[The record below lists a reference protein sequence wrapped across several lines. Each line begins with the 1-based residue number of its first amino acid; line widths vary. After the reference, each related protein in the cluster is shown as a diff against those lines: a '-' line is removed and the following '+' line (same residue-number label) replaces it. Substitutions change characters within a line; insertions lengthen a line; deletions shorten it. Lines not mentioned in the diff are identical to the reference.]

1 MVIDMKKTIV
11 GIILLLAVVLSY
23 MAFSR
28 IWQNVRVPADPV
40 SKAVTEKGDILKP
53 HERYF
58 SEYRLQRER
67 NRSRQMELLEKLVNN
82 EKLDDKSKERAAR
95 ELMNVINMAEKERIA
110 EETVKALGYED
121 CVVLLRDNA
130 ALVVIDTVKLS
141 RNDEN
146 LLASQLAD
154 ILKVE
159 KNRVTV
165 MARPA
170 DHTTPEE

>member
-1 MVIDMKKTIV
+1 MVLDMKKMIV
-11 GIILLLAVVLSY
+11 GLVLLMAIVLSY
-23 MAFSR
+23 MAFLR
-28 IWQNVRVPADPV
+28 IWQHAKLPADPV
-40 SKAVTEKGDILKP
+40 SKAVTEKENAFQK
-53 HERYF
+53 ERYF

-95 ELMNVINMAEKERIA
+95 ELMNIVNMTEKERIA

-130 ALVVIDTVKLS
+130 ALVVVNTLKLS
-141 RNDEN
+141 RDDEN
-146 LLASQLAD
+146 RLAGELAD
-154 ILKVE
+154 ILKLE

-165 MARPA
+165 MARPGNRSS
-170 DHTTPEE
+170 EE